1 MIKIRKVA
9 VLLAVMLSAA
19 SSAQNIR
26 FEGVVLD
33 SLGVVISTA
42 NIVATNQETNR
53 MDNFAI
59 SDLEGK
65 FSIGIKKGVSY
76 KIKVS
81 YLGYKP
87 VELERK
93 SSIDLNEV
101 VVMYEQAEQL
111 DGVEVTYE
119 MPVSIQGDTIVYN
132 ADSFNTGSERKLKDV
147 LENLPGVE
155 INDDGQIEVEGRQ
168 VTKVMVEG
176 KDFFDGDSK
185 IATENIPA
193 NAIDKVQVL
202 KNFNEVSQLSGVTN
216 NDDNMAINIKLK
228 EGKDKFWF
236 GELGGGGGEKDR
248 FLLNPKVFYY
258 SPKTSINFLGNS
270 NNLGQNP
277 FTRRDYFRFTGGFRN
292 QSNQSGS
299 SINIQTDDVGL
310 SNLQNNNAAAIDN
323 DFAATNF
330 SYAPNAG
337 LNFSGFAIFSQNNT
351 KINSIRERTF
361 TTTGV
366 TETTDNNFAQ
376 VNTSQLY
383 KFSTLYNANPSFQF
397 EYDIFYRKADEIENS
412 DILSTAARQEN
423 IASLRTQT
431 PLQLS
436 QNLNAYFTRNEQH
449 IFALELQHTLQEE
462 NPFFELQKERI
473 LFPDVLPLEEQPDG
487 YLVQQN
493 RFTKT
498 NKLDGRLEYYY
509 MLSDTSSLN
518 LTLGTTQVRQDY
530 DSTIGNTING
540 TLTLFDQ
547 PNLIN
552 DVRYDFS
559 DVYGALRYRI
569 KTGKFT
575 INPGVTLHQY
585 DIKTLQLNPTNSN
598 ETRLLP
604 DVWVR
609 YQLRDSENIRF
620 TYRAQL
626 QYSDVSRLG
635 DAYTFSNYN
644 RLFVGNS
651 SLRPAYFHNYSLN
664 YFNFNMFN
672 FTNIFIRMN
681 YQKQFDTF
689 KTVNTINGINRES
702 SPFNSPKAEERINVN
717 ARLQKRFNNLKTS
730 LTLRATKRK
739 TYNIVNGDLRQFDYF
754 TQFGS
759 ASLATNFKAA
769 PNIEIGYS
777 YNNNRSKDEDQVR
790 YYITERPFV
799 GVDAAFLDGFIFLAD
814 YSFFDYRLGSTSLNK
829 YDDLSMSLLYNKK
842 DSKWEFG
849 LQATNLL
856 NNGSINS
863 DNFSGITQT
872 TTSYIIQPRFIFLT
886 LKYLI

>member
-330 SYAPNAG
+330 SYAPNEG

>member
-9 VLLAVMLSAA
+9 VLLAAMLSAA

-330 SYAPNAG
+330 SYAPNEG

-689 KTVNTINGINRES
+689 KTVNTINRINRES

-739 TYNIVNGDLRQFDYF
+739 TYNIVNGDLRQFNYF

>member
-330 SYAPNAG
+330 SYAPNEG

-530 DSTIGNTING
+530 DSTMGNTING